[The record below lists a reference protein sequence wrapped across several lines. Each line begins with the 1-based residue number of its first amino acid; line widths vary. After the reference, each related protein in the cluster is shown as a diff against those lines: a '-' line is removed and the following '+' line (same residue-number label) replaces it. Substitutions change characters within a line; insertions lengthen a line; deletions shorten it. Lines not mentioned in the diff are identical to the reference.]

1 MTNLLVFTRNGQVSC
16 PDYYASRPPGM
27 LVPPPGESYHRWS
40 MSTGDGTR
48 RADVKPGQKVRIV
61 QKADQ
66 RTGALT
72 EGTVQDILTN
82 SSTHPHGIKVR
93 LSDGRVGRVK
103 EILD

>member
-1 MTNLLVFTRNGQVSC
+1 
-16 PDYYASRPPGM
+16 M
-27 LVPPPGESYHRWS
+27 LVPVRGESYHRES
-40 MSTGDGTR
+40 MSNRDGTR
-48 RADVKPGQKVRIV
+48 RSDVKPGQTVRVV

-82 SSTHPHGIKVR
+82 SPTHPHGIKVR
-93 LSDGRVGRVK
+93 LTDGNVGRVK